1 MAETKIATEVDLA
14 RINEIVAEYNQQK
27 WALIPLLQKI
37 QDEIG
42 YIPPQS
48 IPIVAKALGLFPSQV
63 QGVISFYTQLYT
75 EPRGK
80 KVVRVCRG
88 TACHVRGGKTI
99 LKLVKQ
105 HLGIEEGQTTP
116 DLEYTLET
124 VACIGVCALAP
135 NIVVGDRVYGRM
147 NPKKVEQLFKTPSRH
162 SEQSEESQTW
172 VGCPTSGNL
181 PTQGKLG
188 EESRGG

>member
-1 MAETKIATEVDLA
+1 MDKAKVAVEADLTWV
-14 RINEIVAEYNQQK
+14 NEIVAEYCQQK
-27 WALIPLLQKI
+27 WPLIPLVQKV
-37 QDEIG
+37 QSEFG

-48 IPIVAKALGLFPSQV
+48 IPIIAEALGLFPSQV
-63 QGVISFYTQLYT
+63 QGVISFYEQLYT

-135 NIVVGDRVYGRM
+135 NMVVADRVHGHL
-147 NPKKVEQLFKTPSRH
+147 NPKRVEQLFKRD
-162 SEQSEESQTW
+162 
-172 VGCPTSGNL
+172 
-181 PTQGKLG
+181 G
-188 EESRGG
+188 E

>member
-1 MAETKIATEVDLA
+1 MDKEGVITEIDLA
-14 RINEIVAEYNQQK
+14 QINAIVSEHSRQK

-37 QDEIG
+37 QGELG

-48 IPIVAKALGLFPSQV
+48 IPLIARSLGLFPSQV
-63 QGVISFYTQLYT
+63 QGVITFYAQLYT
-75 EPRGK
+75 QPRSR

-105 HLGIEEGQTTP
+105 HLGIEEGETSP

-135 NIVVGDRVYGRM
+135 NMVVADHVHGHM
-147 NPKKVEQLFKTPSRH
+147 NPKKVEQLFRNRERK
-162 SEQSEESQTW
+162 E
-172 VGCPTSGNL
+172 
-181 PTQGKLG
+181 
-188 EESRGG
+188 

>member
-1 MAETKIATEVDLA
+1 MAKAKKITKADLA
-14 RINEIVAEYNQQK
+14 RINAIVSEYSQQK
-27 WALIPLLQKI
+27 WAMIPLLQKI
-37 QDEIG
+37 QGEFG

-48 IPIVAKALGLFPSQV
+48 IPVIARSLGLFPSQV

-75 EPRGK
+75 QPQGRRM
-80 KVVRVCRG
+80 VRVCRG

-105 HLGIEEGQTTP
+105 HLDIEEGETTP

-135 NIVVGDRVYGRM
+135 NIVVADRVHGHM
-147 NPKKVEQLFKTPSRH
+147 NPKKVEQLFKDR
-162 SEQSEESQTW
+162 ES
-172 VGCPTSGNL
+172 
-181 PTQGKLG
+181 
-188 EESRGG
+188 GG